1 MSRSDRAAKGYL
13 AALVQYFTRIAV
25 QIVLAPLVLVM
36 AGAETLGAYAAI
48 TQVLALLS
56 FLDVTGS
63 WSLDRF
69 LAQAVGSDD
78 SGRRFRTVFT
88 TARTVLLITNVLF
101 ALLVIAGSFFVARA
115 FHLTPGVARQARYAL
130 YVIAIWAVLKTPFA
144 AYSNAA
150 TANQDIAAI
159 NLIGAVLNVGRN
171 LAALLFVA
179 LGGGLFGLMLAGTV
193 VEACGSY
200 LYRWRFKKLN
210 PGFKAGWG
218 IPDRPL
224 LREMLRFGGY
234 TTVMS
239 VGNRLFLSSAN
250 MLAGFTN
257 GAVGAGEFYSTQMP
271 ALTGFNVL
279 YRFTESSTPAVHE
292 LYGRREMQKLANAF
306 TRLLRLM
313 LMMTFPLAIGVF
325 LFNQDVVTCWVG
337 HRMFGGALLTNSLA
351 VYVAVSAIQGLAI
364 LFSYVAGWIRL
375 LAATSLLQ
383 GIANFALGFYLGKR
397 IGLGGIML
405 AIVLVML
412 PQLLILLYK
421 LNHFLQVHCVAH
433 IFMSVVRSLIPLAL
447 ATAAG
452 LFVHG
457 HVMIARHHFGGL
469 LAECL
474 AFFIVYMIGAYF
486 LVMHDQDRHDTRRY
500 LGRTWQAAHNFFR
513 RAGARASS

>member
-13 AALVQYFTRIAV
+13 AALLQYFSRIAV
-25 QIVLAPLVLVM
+25 QIILAPLVLAV

-48 TQVLALLS
+48 TQVLALLAI
-56 FLDVTGS
+56 LDVTGS

-69 LAQAVGSDD
+69 LAQAVGRDD
-78 SGRRFRTVFT
+78 SGKRFKAVFT
-88 TARTVLLITNVLF
+88 TARTVLLVTNCVFAVLV
-101 ALLVIAGSFFVARA
+101 VIGSLFIARA

-130 YVIAIWAVLKTPFA
+130 YVIAVWAILKTPFA
-144 AYSNAA
+144 AYGNASI
-150 TANQDIAAI
+150 ANQDIAAT
-159 NLIGAVLNVGRN
+159 NLIATVLNIGRN
-171 LAALLFVA
+171 VAALLFVA

-193 VEACGSY
+193 VEACGSF

-210 PGFKAGWG
+210 PGFHATWG

-234 TTVMS
+234 TTLMS
-239 VGNRLFLSSAN
+239 FGNRLFLNSAN
-250 MLAGFTN
+250 MLAGFTG
-257 GAVGAGEFYSTQMP
+257 GAVAASEFYSTQMP
-271 ALTGFNVL
+271 ALTGFNAL

-292 LYGRREMQKLANAF
+292 LYGRREMEKLASAF

-325 LFNQDVVTCWVG
+325 LFNKDVITAWVG
-337 HRMFGGALLTNSLA
+337 QRMYGGSLLTNLLA
-351 VYVAVSAIQGLAI
+351 LYVAVSAIQGLAI

-383 GIANFALGFYLGKR
+383 GIANILLGFYLGKS

-405 AIVLVML
+405 ALVLVML

-421 LNHFLQVHCVAH
+421 LERFLKVNCTALL
-433 IFMSVVRSLIPLAL
+433 FSSVLRSLIPLAL

-452 LFVHG
+452 LLVHA
-457 HVMIARHHFGGL
+457 HVHIVRHHYGGL
-469 LAECL
+469 AAECF
-474 AFFIVYMIGAYF
+474 AFTIVYLMGAYF
-486 LVMHDQDRHDTRRY
+486 MVMNSQDRSDTRRY
-500 LGRTWQAAHNFFR
+500 LKRIWPAGRGVHGGT
-513 RAGARASS
+513 